1 MSTVNHHA
9 DDSINLMAR
18 WQQGDQQAADA
29 LFVRY
34 ATRLIGLARSRL
46 SSRLA
51 QRVDPEDVVQSV
63 YQSFFVGA
71 RSGKFDVHGPGDL
84 WRLLVAMTVNK
95 LQRQVERHTADKRSI
110 EAERSFGGEDSLC
123 GLQPQLFAREPT
135 PEDAAALTDEVEQL
149 MRKLEPLERR
159 MLELRLQGCNLE
171 EIAAATELSERT
183 VCRVLDRV
191 KLHLQASPLGHPA

>member
-1 MSTVNHHA
+1 VNDRA
-9 DDSINLMAR
+9 DDSMNLMAR
-18 WQQGDQQAADA
+18 WRQGDQQAADA

-34 ATRLIGLARSRL
+34 ATRLIALARSRL

-51 QRVDPEDVVQSV
+51 QRLDPEDVVQSV

-71 RSGKFDVHGPGDL
+71 RNGKFELHGPGDL
-84 WRLLVAMTVNK
+84 WRLLVALTVNK
-95 LQRQVERHTADKRSI
+95 LQHQVERHTADKRSV
-110 EAERSFGGEDSLC
+110 ELERNFGGEDSLC

-135 PEDAAALTDEVEQL
+135 PEEAAALTDEVEQL
-149 MRKLEPLERR
+149 MRKLEPLERQ

-171 EIAAATELSERT
+171 EIACATQLSERT

-191 KLHLQASPLGHPA
+191 KLLLQSSPLGPRG